1 MALSHHA
8 KGLLITAAGV
18 FCISPD
24 GLLTRL
30 ITADALTITLFRG
43 FFYGIGMMLLLG
55 LYYRRN
61 LVRAFL
67 SIGFPGLLLMV
78 LYAVGNLSFIYS
90 ITHTSVASTLFIIA
104 TTPLFAALISWLLFG
119 DRVKTRTWVTIAIA
133 TIGIYIICDAPG
145 LSPESI
151 KGNFV
156 GLVAAFTLA
165 ASFSLVERNRDRDLL
180 PSFVLGGFAVATVLL
195 PVVDVAATS
204 RSDLFYLFVM
214 GFLLLPIANALMF
227 LGPKYLS
234 APEVGLMML
243 LESVLGPFWVW
254 LALNETVSKTVLIGG
269 AIVLS
274 VLAVNSILTII
285 RPDDNHQ

>member
-1 MALSHHA
+1 M
-8 KGLLITAAGV
+8 
-18 FCISPD
+18 
-24 GLLTRL
+24 
-30 ITADALTITLFRG
+30 
-43 FFYGIGMMLLLG
+43 
-55 LYYRRN
+55 
-61 LVRAFL
+61 
-67 SIGFPGLLLMV
+67 
-78 LYAVGNLSFIYS
+78 
-90 ITHTSVASTLFIIA
+90 
-104 TTPLFAALISWLLFG
+104 
-119 DRVKTRTWVTIAIA
+119 TIAIA

-204 RSDLFYLFVM
+204 RSDLFYLFVK

-254 LALNETVSKTVLIGG
+254 LALNETVSKTVLIDG